1 MLGAFVDNLGPP
13 AFLRENAQLALF
25 FGLLTYMLLLVN
37 WVITTDW
44 ESKFHWF
51 SLTVC
56 AAGLLYLH
64 YSDAVLL
71 QQYEYLFVTLWLLLL
86 SYHWSTWKNNYMRVR
101 DELEKPSAP
110 ASLRPFQGSVF
121 RFLITMPTT
130 KNASNQWN
138 PPIFKNAIHV
148 LLVIGYGVL
157 LVLHVAPFVTPIHC
171 LSDPSPLCCRY
182 NYAMQGF
189 DSHEVNRNFCSG
201 RVRVGKSVLLSI
213 PTTPPVQSIVHS
225 TLLFLY

>member
-1 MLGAFVDNLGPP
+1 MVSVTIFESLGAP
-13 AFLRENAQLALF
+13 AFLRENAQLAIF
-25 FGLLTYMLLLVN
+25 FALLTYVLLVIN
-37 WVITTDW
+37 WVVTTDW
-44 ESKFHWF
+44 EAKFHWC
-51 SLTVC
+51 SLSIC

-71 QQYEYLFVTLWLLLL
+71 AQYENVFVTIWLLLL
-86 SYHWSTWKNNYMRVR
+86 WYHWSTWKNNYLRIR
-101 DELEKPSAP
+101 EELNRTNAA

-130 KNASNQWN
+130 KSASNQWN
-138 PPIFKNAIHV
+138 APPFKNAIHV
-148 LLVIGYGVL
+148 LLCLGYTL
-157 LVLHVAPFVTPIHC
+157 LLCLHVVPFVTPIHC

-201 RVRVGKSVLLSI
+201 RVRIGKVVGCIML
-213 PTTPPVQSIVHS
+213 HS
-225 TLLFLY
+225 FYG